1 DIGGNN
7 IDVSS
12 IEVFNLNGKGGTL
25 IIGNKGDIVSGNA
38 STIGPIE
45 VHGTSA
51 DSVRIESSW
60 HKVATDNGAKK
71 YEYKNTGIYISIDDA
86 INVTEFSV

>member
-1 DIGGNN
+1 
-7 IDVSS
+7 VSS

-38 STIGPIE
+38 STISSIE
-45 VHGTSA
+45 VHGTNA

-60 HKVATDNGAKK
+60 HKVATENGAKK